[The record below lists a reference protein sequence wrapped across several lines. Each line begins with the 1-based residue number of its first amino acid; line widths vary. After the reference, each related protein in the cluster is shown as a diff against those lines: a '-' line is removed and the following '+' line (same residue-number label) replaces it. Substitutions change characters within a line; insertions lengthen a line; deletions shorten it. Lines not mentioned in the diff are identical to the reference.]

1 MGILKG
7 IFLTIFKKSQWKNN
21 QNGNYKPM
29 GISQNEDNQHNKN
42 KKGLAFFA
50 QNPIILLKNVD
61 IA

>member
-1 MGILKG
+1 
-7 IFLTIFKKSQWKNN
+7 
-21 QNGNYKPM
+21 M